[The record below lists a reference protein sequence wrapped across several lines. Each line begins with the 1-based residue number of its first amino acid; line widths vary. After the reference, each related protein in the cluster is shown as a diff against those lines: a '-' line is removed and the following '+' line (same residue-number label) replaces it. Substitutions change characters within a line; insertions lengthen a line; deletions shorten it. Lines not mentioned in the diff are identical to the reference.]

1 MKTQKEQIIKHL
13 EKGKSLTPLKALDK
27 FDCFRLS
34 GRIYELREDGWEI
47 NTEMINLKSGKR
59 IARYSL

>member
-13 EKGKSLTPLKALDK
+13 MKGKSLTPLKALDK

-34 GRIYELREDGWEI
+34 GRIYELREDGHSI